1 MSQFIINSND
11 KLFSLVVLA
20 GYIQGRF
27 DIIYGTFIFQYH
39 KWTYQLSFLE
49 YKID

>member
-11 KLFSLVVLA
+11 KLFSLDVLA

-39 KWTYQLSFLE
+39 NWTYL
-49 YKID
+49 